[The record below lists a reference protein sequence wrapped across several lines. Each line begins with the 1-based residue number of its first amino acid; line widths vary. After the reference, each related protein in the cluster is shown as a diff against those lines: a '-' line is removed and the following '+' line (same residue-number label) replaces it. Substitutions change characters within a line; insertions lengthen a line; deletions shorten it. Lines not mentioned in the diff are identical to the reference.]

1 MPPIP
6 EKKAL
11 ANKSTSGKTRKF
23 VLVVDDEPSIANTL
37 GAILRHEGFT
47 VAVAHNAADAL
58 QHCNGT
64 CPDAVISDVVMP
76 GMDGI
81 AMAIHIRRQYPSCK
95 ILLFSGMA
103 ASSDLLQE
111 ARRQGYDFELL
122 SKPIHPRELIRRLE
136 D

>member
-1 MPPIP
+1 MSRF
-6 EKKAL
+6 EKGVG
-11 ANKSTSGKTRKF
+11 SQTVSRKKQKY

-81 AMAIHIRRQYPSCK
+81 AMAIHIRRQYPSCQ

-103 ASSDLLQE
+103 ASNDLLQE

-122 SKPIHPRELIRRLE
+122 AKPIHPRELIRKLQ